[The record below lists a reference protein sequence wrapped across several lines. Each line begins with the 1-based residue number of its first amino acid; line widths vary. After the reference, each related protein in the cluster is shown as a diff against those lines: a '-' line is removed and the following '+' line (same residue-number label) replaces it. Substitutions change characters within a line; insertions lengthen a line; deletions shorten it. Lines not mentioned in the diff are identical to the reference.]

1 MFDKTKALDYILEIA
16 YSKGISQAKLCENI
30 YDYSHFNRMCN
41 GKENIN
47 TEVLLM
53 CAEKLCIS
61 FDELNQAS
69 ELSGKKE
76 VIHYIEEFDCL
87 SHYHDIDKI
96 KKFSMELSS
105 VELDDASFRQ
115 LKLSVKA
122 FLLWRCDRDI
132 STALNVLL
140 DALKVTVRKIDFQSL
155 LYSALSDLELNIIN
169 DIALCLFDLNRYDEC
184 FMILQNLVDGLSET
198 DKYDKWIKFN
208 TNIAILCYRLQK
220 YDCAITYI
228 NQGILLSL
236 EKNIYLYLLSLYY
249 QKAII
254 SYIKNDFTNFEEF
267 LEKSYYLAIAQ
278 NCEHIFMEALI
289 EDVKELGINQSYTD
303 KYLSK

>member
-16 YSKGISQAKLCENI
+16 YSKGISQARLCENI

-105 VELDDASFRQ
+105 IDLDDALFKQ

-122 FLLWRCDRDI
+122 FLLWRYDREV

-140 DALKVTVRKIDFQSL
+140 DALKVTVHKIDFQSL

-169 DIALCLFDLNRYDEC
+169 DIALCLFDLNRYDESLL
-184 FMILQNLVDGLSET
+184 ILQSLVDGLSET
-198 DKYDKWIKFN
+198 DKYDKWVKFN

-220 YDCAITYI
+220 YDRAMAHID
-228 NQGILLSL
+228 QGISKSL
-236 EKNIYLYLLSLYY
+236 VKNIYLYLLSLYY

-254 SYIKNDFTNFEEF
+254 SYRKNDLTAFEEF
-267 LEKSYYLAIAQ
+267 LEKSYYLALAQ
-278 NCEHIFMEALI
+278 NCEQIFIEAYK
-289 EDVKELGINQSYTD
+289 EDVKELRIDIRYTS